1 MASCRLA
8 SASVLWTFSSN
19 TTDIAL
25 TALSGSPGP
34 PPDAWCAPA
43 ARQDLRQMHGAHRQ
57 RGARQRP
64 LYLHQATGIRADHC
78 LGAGAHDGIDLG
90 ARHAAGDFGEFDRE
104 RAAESAAFLGRVHL
118 AQFQSANVRQQTAG
132 AVLDAEFA
140 QRMTTV
146 VI

>member
-19 TTDIAL
+19 STDIAL
-25 TALSGSPGP
+25 TAL
-34 PPDAWCAPA
+34 A
-43 ARQDLRQMHGAHRQ
+43 ARQDLRQMHGAHRH

-104 RAAESAAFLGRVHL
+104 RAAESAAFLGTFSVK
-118 AQFQSANVRQQTAG
+118 
-132 AVLDAEFA
+132 
-140 QRMTTV
+140 
-146 VI
+146 